1 MEPCDTMMLQGSR
14 VMERVAE
21 DLFDIMP
28 EEEVV
33 LVFIDRQGNR
43 WSNRP
48 DAPFGVKGDESL
60 INSLMARI
68 DDGDDPAVVHTGD
81 VCVVASQL
89 TRDHTQWGHVMV
101 VFPKR
106 GVETANLNLDLADL
120 VLRQANLLAQYADS
134 KP

>member
-1 MEPCDTMMLQGSR
+1 MEPCDTVMVQGSR
-14 VMERVAE
+14 VMERVAQ

-28 EEEVV
+28 EEGIA
-33 LVFIDRQGNR
+33 LVFVDRQGNW

-48 DAPFGVKGDESL
+48 DAPFGAKGDVSL
-60 INSLMARI
+60 IKSLIVRI

-89 TRDHTQWGHVMV
+89 SRDHMQWGHVMV

-106 GVETANLNLDLADL
+106 SVDAANLNLDLADL
-120 VLRQANLLAQYADS
+120 VLRQTNLLAQVLCRA
-134 KP
+134 